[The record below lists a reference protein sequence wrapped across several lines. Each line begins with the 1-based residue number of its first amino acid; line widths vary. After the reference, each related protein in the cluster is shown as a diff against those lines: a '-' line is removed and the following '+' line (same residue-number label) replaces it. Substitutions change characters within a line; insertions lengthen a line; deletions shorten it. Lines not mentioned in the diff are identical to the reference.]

1 MNKRKFVLCCCLLLI
16 VALASYLGSR
26 LTVSPNEIKPTIAED
41 SANNGGSLNGIRAI
55 TFLGPL
61 DTLDTETAAE
71 YGITGYLS
79 FGVSPTTPKQL
90 YVSGGEARVTLLL
103 KFVSFR
109 QDVKEAEVTFGSRG
123 PGTLTIEVPYGNR
136 LLCLNDLVS
145 YEPSGTVKVKAN
157 QILEV
162 KMIIKVPVDY
172 PHVSFPLGAVG
183 VTSNVPISDGVDV
196 TAYV

>member
-16 VALASYLGSR
+16 VALASYLGNR
-26 LTVSPNEIKPTIAED
+26 LAVSPNEIKPTIAED
-41 SANNGGSLNGIRAI
+41 SANNGGSLDGIRAI
-55 TFLGPL
+55 PSVGPL
-61 DTLDTETAAE
+61 DMLDTETAAE

-90 YVSGGEARVTLLL
+90 YVSGGEASVTLLL
-103 KFVSFR
+103 KFISFR
-109 QDVKEAEVTFGSRG
+109 EDITEADVVFGSGSSGLR
-123 PGTLTIEVPYGNR
+123 IEVPYGNR
-136 LLCLNDLVS
+136 LLCLNDLVT

-162 KMIIKVPVDY
+162 NMIIKVPADY

>member
-1 MNKRKFVLCCCLLLI
+1 M
-16 VALASYLGSR
+16 
-26 LTVSPNEIKPTIAED
+26 
-41 SANNGGSLNGIRAI
+41 
-55 TFLGPL
+55 
-61 DTLDTETAAE
+61 
-71 YGITGYLS
+71 
-79 FGVSPTTPKQL
+79 
-90 YVSGGEARVTLLL
+90 SGGEGSVTLLL
-103 KFVSFR
+103 KFVSFS
-109 QDVKEAEVTFGSRG
+109 QEVNEAEVVFGSRG

-162 KMIIKVPVDY
+162 KMIIKVPADY